1 MRIFGEGFPVTTLH
15 PMADK
20 VRQAEVHLQQVM
32 EAHPDNRYTTAEK
45 EQLGLELDLILSSDK
60 KRKRRKSDKPQANRA
75 LHQLGY
81 EIVRAGKK
89 EKTIKATI
97 PGRLVGQAMRITRR
111 NMGGEK

>member
-20 VRQAEVHLQQVM
+20 VRQAEVRLQQVM

-45 EQLGLELDLILSSDK
+45 VQLGQELDLILSSEK
-60 KRKRRKSDKPQANRA
+60 NRKRRKSDKPQANRS

-81 EIVRAGKK
+81 EIVQTSKK
-89 EKTIKATI
+89 DKGYRGYNIWKII
-97 PGRLVGQAMRITRR
+97 PW
-111 NMGGEK
+111 GGEENVA